1 MNQLYLLQFVCC
13 ILTAMFA
20 LMLVISRFQVRWVN
34 KRYETSRWLLA
45 FSMFMLSLHYVLQMV
60 YDIRAKSDEMGALFN
75 ILFYSPISL
84 VVSYATYHLICNN
97 PLRRKRYIYTG
108 TLVYSCILALLL
120 VGTLA
125 RGGEKELLL
134 GTLLPLMMAL
144 FIVGVLYSFWVNI
157 VEMRRCRKLM
167 EEDTG
172 ADLLPYDRYSQ
183 ASYIMM
189 GVSVMILMFAIFY
202 RPMLYILGP
211 LMMLSIF
218 IFTMSFI
225 AYGFNIMPSD
235 TVQDDV
241 SESEE
246 EKTELQEKAETEGA
260 SDKEQSEDFTAIEQA
275 LNDWCAKGGF
285 RDSTVNMIILSR
297 KLDISK
303 KRLIRYFESYPDGT
317 FRTWLSDVRFQEAQ
331 RMLLENPY
339 FNIDTIS
346 AECGFSSHAHLYK
359 MFKAKMGMTPRQWR
373 LSVKE
378 SGAASC

>member
-13 ILTAMFA
+13 ILTAMFG

-45 FSMFMLSLHYVLQMV
+45 FSMFMLSLHYVLQME

-84 VVSYATYHLICNN
+84 VISYATYHLICNN
-97 PLRRKRYIYTG
+97 PLRRKRYIYIG
-108 TLVYSCILALLL
+108 TLVYSFILALFL

-125 RGGEKELLL
+125 KGGLLL

-157 VEMRRCRKLM
+157 VEMRRHHKLI

-202 RPMLYILGP
+202 CPMLYILGP

-241 SESEE
+241 YESEE

-297 KLDISK
+297 KLDIPK

-331 RMLLENPY
+331 RMLLENSY
-339 FNIDTIS
+339 FNNDTIS

-359 MFKAKMGMTPRQWR
+359 MFKAKTGMTPGQWR

>member
-1 MNQLYLLQFVCC
+1 
-13 ILTAMFA
+13 
-20 LMLVISRFQVRWVN
+20 
-34 KRYETSRWLLA
+34 
-45 FSMFMLSLHYVLQMV
+45 
-60 YDIRAKSDEMGALFN
+60 
-75 ILFYSPISL
+75 
-84 VVSYATYHLICNN
+84 
-97 PLRRKRYIYTG
+97 
-108 TLVYSCILALLL
+108 
-120 VGTLA
+120 
-125 RGGEKELLL
+125 
-134 GTLLPLMMAL
+134 MMAL
-144 FIVGVLYSFWVNI
+144 FIVGVLYSFCVNI
-157 VEMRRCRKLM
+157 VEMRRYRKLM

-297 KLDISK
+297 KLDIPK
-303 KRLIRYFESYPDGT
+303 KRLIRYFESYPYGT

-331 RMLLENPY
+331 RMLLEDSY
-339 FNIDTIS
+339 FNNDTIS

-359 MFKAKMGMTPRQWR
+359 MFKAKTGMTPGQWR

>member
-13 ILTAMFA
+13 ILTAMFG

-45 FSMFMLSLHYVLQMV
+45 FSMFMLSLHYVLQME

-84 VVSYATYHLICNN
+84 VISYATYHLICNN
-97 PLRRKRYIYTG
+97 PLRRKRYIYIG
-108 TLVYSCILALLL
+108 TLVYSCILALFL

-125 RGGEKELLL
+125 RGGLLL

-157 VEMRRCRKLM
+157 VEMRRHRKLI

-202 RPMLYILGP
+202 CPMLYIFGP

-241 SESEE
+241 YESEE

-297 KLDISK
+297 KLDIPK

-331 RMLLENPY
+331 RMLLENSY
-339 FNIDTIS
+339 FNNDTIS

-359 MFKAKMGMTPRQWR
+359 MFKAKTGMTPGQWR

>member
-13 ILTAMFA
+13 ILTAMFG

-45 FSMFMLSLHYVLQMV
+45 FSMFMLSLHYVLQME

-84 VVSYATYHLICNN
+84 VISYATYHLICNN
-97 PLRRKRYIYTG
+97 PLRRKRYIYIG
-108 TLVYSCILALLL
+108 TLVYSFILALFL

-125 RGGEKELLL
+125 KGGLLL

-157 VEMRRCRKLM
+157 VEMRRHRKLI

-202 RPMLYILGP
+202 CPMLYILGP

-241 SESEE
+241 YESEE

-297 KLDISK
+297 KLDIPK

-331 RMLLENPY
+331 RMLLENSY
-339 FNIDTIS
+339 FNNDTIS

-359 MFKAKMGMTPRQWR
+359 MFKAKTGMTPGQWR

>member
-13 ILTAMFA
+13 ILTAMFG

-45 FSMFMLSLHYVLQMV
+45 FSMFMLSLHYVLQME

-84 VVSYATYHLICNN
+84 VISYATYHLICNN
-97 PLRRKRYIYTG
+97 PLRRKRYIYIG
-108 TLVYSCILALLL
+108 TLVYSCILALFL

-125 RGGEKELLL
+125 KGGLLL

-157 VEMRRCRKLM
+157 VEMRRHRKLI

-172 ADLLPYDRYSQ
+172 ADLLPYDRYSW

-202 RPMLYILGP
+202 CPMLYILGP

-297 KLDISK
+297 KLDIPK

-331 RMLLENPY
+331 RMLLENSY
-339 FNIDTIS
+339 FNNDTIS

-359 MFKAKMGMTPRQWR
+359 MFKAKTGMTPGQWR

>member
-13 ILTAMFA
+13 ILTAMFG

-45 FSMFMLSLHYVLQMV
+45 FSMFMLSLHYVLQME

-84 VVSYATYHLICNN
+84 VISYATYHLICNN
-97 PLRRKRYIYTG
+97 PLRRKRYIYIG
-108 TLVYSCILALLL
+108 TLVYSFILALFL

-125 RGGEKELLL
+125 KGGLLL

-157 VEMRRCRKLM
+157 VEMRRHRKLI

-202 RPMLYILGP
+202 CPMLYILGP

-297 KLDISK
+297 KLDIPK

-331 RMLLENPY
+331 RMLLENSY
-339 FNIDTIS
+339 FNNDTIS

-359 MFKAKMGMTPRQWR
+359 MFKAKTGMTPGQWR

>member
-13 ILTAMFA
+13 ILTAMFG

-45 FSMFMLSLHYVLQMV
+45 FSMFMLSLHYVLQME

-84 VVSYATYHLICNN
+84 VISYATYHLICNN
-97 PLRRKRYIYTG
+97 PLRRKRYIYIG
-108 TLVYSCILALLL
+108 TLVYSFILALFL

-125 RGGEKELLL
+125 RGGLLL

-157 VEMRRCRKLM
+157 VEMRRHRKLI

-202 RPMLYILGP
+202 CPMLYILGP

-297 KLDISK
+297 KLDIPK

-331 RMLLENPY
+331 RMLLENSY
-339 FNIDTIS
+339 FNNDTIS

-359 MFKAKMGMTPRQWR
+359 MFKAKTGMTPGQWR

>member
-13 ILTAMFA
+13 ILTAMFG

-45 FSMFMLSLHYVLQMV
+45 FSMFMLSLHYVLQME

-84 VVSYATYHLICNN
+84 VISYATYHLICNN
-97 PLRRKRYIYTG
+97 PLRRKRYIYIG
-108 TLVYSCILALLL
+108 TLVYSFILALFL

-125 RGGEKELLL
+125 KGGLLL

-157 VEMRRCRKLM
+157 VEMRRHRKLID
-167 EEDTG
+167 EDTG

-202 RPMLYILGP
+202 CPMLYILGP

-241 SESEE
+241 YESEE

-297 KLDISK
+297 KLDIPK

-331 RMLLENPY
+331 RMLLENSY
-339 FNIDTIS
+339 FNNDTIS

-359 MFKAKMGMTPRQWR
+359 MFKAKTGMTPGQWR

>member
-13 ILTAMFA
+13 ILTAMFG

-45 FSMFMLSLHYVLQMV
+45 FSMFMLSLHYVLQME

-84 VVSYATYHLICNN
+84 VISYATYHLICNN
-97 PLRRKRYIYTG
+97 TLRRKRYIYIG
-108 TLVYSCILALLL
+108 TLVYSFILALFL

-125 RGGEKELLL
+125 KGGLLL

-157 VEMRRCRKLM
+157 VEMRRHRKLI

-202 RPMLYILGP
+202 CPMLYILGP

-241 SESEE
+241 YESEE

-297 KLDISK
+297 KLDIPK

-331 RMLLENPY
+331 RMLLENSY
-339 FNIDTIS
+339 FNNDTIS

-359 MFKAKMGMTPRQWR
+359 MFKAKTGMTPGQWR

>member
-13 ILTAMFA
+13 ILTAMFG

-45 FSMFMLSLHYVLQMV
+45 FSMFMLSLHYVLQME

-84 VVSYATYHLICNN
+84 VISYATYHLICNN
-97 PLRRKRYIYTG
+97 PLRRKRYIYIG
-108 TLVYSCILALLL
+108 TLVYSFILALLL

-125 RGGEKELLL
+125 KGGLLL

-157 VEMRRCRKLM
+157 VEMRRHRKLI

-202 RPMLYILGP
+202 CPMLYILGP

-241 SESEE
+241 YESEE

-297 KLDISK
+297 KLDIPK

-331 RMLLENPY
+331 RMLLENSY
-339 FNIDTIS
+339 FNNDTIS

-359 MFKAKMGMTPRQWR
+359 MFKAKTGMTPGQWR

>member
-13 ILTAMFA
+13 ILTAMFG

-45 FSMFMLSLHYVLQMV
+45 FSMFMLSLHYVLQME

-84 VVSYATYHLICNN
+84 VISYATYHLICNN
-97 PLRRKRYIYTG
+97 PLRRKRYIYIG
-108 TLVYSCILALLL
+108 TLVYSFILALFL

-125 RGGEKELLL
+125 KGGLLL

-157 VEMRRCRKLM
+157 VEMRRHRKLI

-202 RPMLYILGP
+202 CPMLYILGP

-235 TVQDDV
+235 TVQDNV
-241 SESEE
+241 YESEE

-297 KLDISK
+297 KLDIPK

-331 RMLLENPY
+331 RMLLENSY
-339 FNIDTIS
+339 FNNDTIS

-359 MFKAKMGMTPRQWR
+359 MFKAKTGMTPGQWR